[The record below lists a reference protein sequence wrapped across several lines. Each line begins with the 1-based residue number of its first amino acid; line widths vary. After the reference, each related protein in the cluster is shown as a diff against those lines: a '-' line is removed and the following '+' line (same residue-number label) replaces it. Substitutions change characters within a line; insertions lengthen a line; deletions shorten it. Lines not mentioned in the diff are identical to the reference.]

1 MYADIGRLITQTAE
15 QETDRLLKEATSSV
29 PSENPSDFAQNI
41 VRQIVD
47 SDRDA
52 TDKTMQGVM
61 SEILTVTGAGFET
74 TSAVMRLVVYNIYRN
89 KDILVRLRTELDSV
103 WPAPTNTEIE
113 SGRYAMPE
121 LRALEQLPYLTALL
135 MEGLRLSPGL
145 GTRLQR
151 IAPDRSLVYGQWTI
165 PAGTPVGMTV
175 MFMHT
180 DEKLYPD
187 PWRFD
192 PERWMDSRRRANNAT
207 FAPFS
212 RGTRNC
218 LGMQ

>member
-1 MYADIGRLITQTAE
+1 MQTAE
-15 QETDRLLKEATSSV
+15 QETDRLLREATSSV
-29 PSENPSDFAQNI
+29 PNEDPAEFAPNI

-47 SDRDA
+47 SDRGA
-52 TDKTMQGVM
+52 SDKTMQGVM

-74 TSAVMRLVVYNIYRN
+74 TSAVIRLVVYNLYSN
-89 KDILVRLRTELDSV
+89 NDILVRLRTELDSV
-103 WPAPTNTEIE
+103 WPTPTHTELNSE
-113 SGRYAMPE
+113 RNALPE

-151 IAPDRSLVYGQWTI
+151 IAPDRNLVYGQWII

-187 PWRFD
+187 PWRFN
-192 PERWMDSRRRANNAT
+192 PERWMDSRRRADNAT

-218 LGMQ
+218 VGMQ